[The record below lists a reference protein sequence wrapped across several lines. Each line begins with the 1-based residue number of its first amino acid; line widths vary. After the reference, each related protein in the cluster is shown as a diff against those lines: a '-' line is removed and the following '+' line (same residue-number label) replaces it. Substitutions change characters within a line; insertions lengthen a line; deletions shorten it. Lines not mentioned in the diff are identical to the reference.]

1 MPLCLQVETSVS
13 TAATARMKPLGPQPV
28 GATPST
34 PISNSAKP
42 AAAPDARYPGQAKQ
56 NGVQAVPA
64 GYSGNGKVRM

>member
-1 MPLCLQVETSVS
+1 MQVDTSAS
-13 TAATARMKPLGPQPV
+13 KATTARMKPLSTQPV
-28 GATPST
+28 ALRTSPPT

-64 GYSGNGKVRM
+64 GYSGNGKVRV